1 MLGTE
6 HLQRYWLFTV
16 AGAVAVL
23 LVAGVYIFET
33 LPPRTIV
40 MATGAE
46 GGANHEFGIR
56 YRDILAQSGIKV
68 QLLPTT
74 GGLENLARL
83 RDPRSG
89 VGVGFIQGGTTTQKE
104 SPDVESLG
112 TVFYEPLW
120 FFYRSEI
127 GDNIQALR
135 GRRVSIGPEGSGA
148 RALALELIKRFKLD
162 TIIGEISGY
171 APQAAAE
178 KLIAGD
184 IDAAFI
190 VTTWDSPV
198 VQHLISAQGIGLAS
212 VPRAD
217 AY

>member
-1 MLGTE
+1 
-6 HLQRYWLFTV
+6 
-16 AGAVAVL
+16 
-23 LVAGVYIFET
+23 
-33 LPPRTIV
+33 

-89 VGVGFIQGGTTTQKE
+89 VGVGFIQGGTNTQKE

-135 GRRVSIGPEGSGA
+135 GRRVSIG
-148 RALALELIKRFKLD
+148 
-162 TIIGEISGY
+162 
-171 APQAAAE
+171 
-178 KLIAGD
+178 
-184 IDAAFI
+184 
-190 VTTWDSPV
+190 
-198 VQHLISAQGIGLAS
+198 
-212 VPRAD
+212 
-217 AY
+217 

>member
-1 MLGTE
+1 MLGRE
-6 HLQRYWLFTV
+6 HLQKYWLFAA
-16 AGAVAVL
+16 AGAVAIFL
-23 LVAGVYIFET
+23 AAGIYIFET

-46 GGANHEFGIR
+46 GGANHELGIR
-56 YRDILAQSGIKV
+56 YRDILAQSGVKV

-135 GRRVSIGPEGSGA
+135 GRRVSIGPEGSGGASAGA
-148 RALALELIKRFKLD
+148 RTHKKV
-162 TIIGEISGY
+162 
-171 APQAAAE
+171 QARHNYWRNIRICA
-178 KLIAGD
+178 
-184 IDAAFI
+184 
-190 VTTWDSPV
+190 TS
-198 VQHLISAQGIGLAS
+198 
-212 VPRAD
+212 RR
-217 AY
+217 